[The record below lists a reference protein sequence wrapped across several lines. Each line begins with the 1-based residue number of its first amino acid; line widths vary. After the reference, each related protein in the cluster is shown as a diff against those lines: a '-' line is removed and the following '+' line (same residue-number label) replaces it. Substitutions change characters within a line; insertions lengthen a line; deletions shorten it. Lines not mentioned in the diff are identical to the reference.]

1 MHRIALLMALTAGT
15 ASAHDGHGPIG
26 THLHASD
33 AFGFVVLAV
42 AVAAGLWWRGR
53 R

>member
-1 MHRIALLMALTAGT
+1 MHRFVFLLAGMAGT
-15 ASAHDGHGPIG
+15 ASAHDGHGLPG

-42 AVAAGLWWRGR
+42 AIAAGLWWRGR

>member
-1 MHRIALLMALTAGT
+1 MHRFVFLLSGAAGS

-26 THLHASD
+26 AHLHASD
-33 AFGFVVLAV
+33 AFGLVVLAV
-42 AVAAGLWWRGR
+42 AIAAGLWWRGR

>member
-1 MHRIALLMALTAGT
+1 MHRIALLMLGAAAG

-42 AVAAGLWWRGR
+42 AIAAGLWWRGR